1 MVKLVDYAE
10 AKRLI
15 DEVTAVEDKLLAN
28 ERELYRSLV
37 VKFAEPVPV
46 AFDDL
51 ACLELLLRNVKI
63 RAGYDIDPR
72 RDPPRI
78 IEPGR
83 TRGKPPQ
90 G

>member
-15 DEVTAVEDKLLAN
+15 DEVAAVEDRLLGN

-37 VKFAEPVPV
+37 ARFAEPVIV

-51 ACLELLLRNVKI
+51 TCLELLLRNVKI
-63 RAGYDIDPR
+63 RAGYDIDPQ

-78 IEPGR
+78 VEPER
-83 TRGKPPQ
+83 RRDKPPS
-90 G
+90 